1 MYNNAQT
8 RREVVFP
15 GSLTSFFSRAR
26 AQTELLAGIDIFCFN
41 AGSILQLSVDVQVF
55 RCYLRILRHHRPQDE
70 TKLARFQL

>member
-15 GSLTSFFSRAR
+15 GSLTSFFSRAQ
-26 AQTELLAGIDIFCFN
+26 AQTELLDGIDIFC
-41 AGSILQLSVDVQVF
+41 SILQLSVDVQVF

>member
-26 AQTELLAGIDIFCFN
+26 AQTELLDGIDIFC
-41 AGSILQLSVDVQVF
+41 SILQLSVDVQVF